1 MGNKR
6 GASAVAKSENEVDL
20 PSKFMK
26 TTHGR
31 MNEKRLI
38 VILDGAQL
46 EIVKVSGSLG
56 FLSSSPFLI
65 LIPSNSR
72 CETPLNCSTATTMA
86 TC

>member
-1 MGNKR
+1 MGKKR
-6 GASAVAKSENEVDL
+6 GLDAVSGAENEVDL

-46 EIVKVSGSLG
+46 EIVKVFVRTG
-56 FLSSSPFLI
+56 
-65 LIPSNSR
+65 
-72 CETPLNCSTATTMA
+72 
-86 TC
+86 

>member
-1 MGNKR
+1 MGKKR
-6 GASAVAKSENEVDL
+6 GLDAVSGAENEVDL

-46 EIVKVSGSLG
+46 EIVKVFVRTGLRLKDDSY
-56 FLSSSPFLI
+56 I
-65 LIPSNSR
+65 LFITDQEFVR
-72 CETPLNCSTATTMA
+72 TAKLR
-86 TC
+86 

>member
-6 GASAVAKSENEVDL
+6 GASAVAKAENEVDL
-20 PSKFMK
+20 PAKFMK

-46 EIVKVSGSLG
+46 EIVKVCVVRN
-56 FLSSSPFLI
+56 LSHVNL
-65 LIPSNSR
+65 
-72 CETPLNCSTATTMA
+72 
-86 TC
+86 

>member
-6 GASAVAKSENEVDL
+6 GIRSISASENEVDL
-20 PSKFMK
+20 PSKFLK

-46 EIVKVSGSLG
+46 EIVKVDHPLSL
-56 FLSSSPFLI
+56 FSPIKL
-65 LIPSNSR
+65 
-72 CETPLNCSTATTMA
+72 
-86 TC
+86 